1 MFSGVNKEDIFLYK
15 LMGFNKNIS
24 KNKILMLRN
33 TKGYQQN
40 RVLVEWKKHLDLVD
54 LVIIQNKWG

>member
-1 MFSGVNKEDIFLYK
+1 MFSGVNKEEIFLYK

-40 RVLVEWKKHLDLVD
+40 RILE
-54 LVIIQNKWG
+54 Q

>member
-33 TKGYQQN
+33 TKGYQHN
-40 RVLVEWKKHLDLVD
+40 RVLEEWKKHLDLVD

>member
-1 MFSGVNKEDIFLYK
+1 MFSGVNKEEIFLYK

-40 RVLVEWKKHLDLVD
+40 RVLEEWKKHLDLVD